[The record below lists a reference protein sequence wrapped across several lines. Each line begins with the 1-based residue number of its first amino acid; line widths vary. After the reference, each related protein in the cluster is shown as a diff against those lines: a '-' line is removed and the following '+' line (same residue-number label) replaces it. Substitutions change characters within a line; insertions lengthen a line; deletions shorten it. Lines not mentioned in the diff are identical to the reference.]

1 MFASLSMK
9 TVIPPSEELPH
20 EGDDAVWPAHFL
32 NGVAQP
38 SRSIFVVTEVMSDW
52 HTIWTGC
59 PSTVWIVRFCQACQL
74 TVICLVVPTGA
85 PVRSSVTG
93 RSGLTPSTELTVQS
107 TVLLPGDVATVERTV
122 EIVCCVASVPMAA
135 VGSAAIMPRM
145 DSVVSQPALRSRRA
159 AIARDRPTMI
169 RHTPPPMTMIRA
181 TVCDPVSAV
190 MKGMAGPLSTM

>member
-1 MFASLSMK
+1 MPDGVPEEVGEGVGDGVADGVAEGVGDGVAEGVAEGEGSDLLHTPEESGDCRIVRCSMFASLSMK

-20 EGDDAVWPAHFL
+20 EGDDAVWSAHFL

-85 PVRSSVTG
+85 RLG
-93 RSGLTPSTELTVQS
+93 R
-107 TVLLPGDVATVERTV
+107 A
-122 EIVCCVASVPMAA
+122 
-135 VGSAAIMPRM
+135 
-145 DSVVSQPALRSRRA
+145 
-159 AIARDRPTMI
+159 
-169 RHTPPPMTMIRA
+169 
-181 TVCDPVSAV
+181 
-190 MKGMAGPLSTM
+190 